1 MSNTSLTDLPT
12 DVQEEL
18 DDVPVSTR
26 LVLQVLLASDEDLT
40 KTELVESTR
49 LAERTVDRS
58 VRELQSA
65 DLING
70 RPDPR
75 HPQRK
80 VYSPEPS
87 LEGVSD

>member
-1 MSNTSLTDLPT
+1 MSNTLLTDLPT
-12 DVQEEL
+12 DVQEGL

-26 LVLQVLLASDEDLT
+26 LILQVLLASDEDLT

-65 DLING
+65 GLIETK
-70 RPDPR
+70 PDPR

-80 VYSPEPS
+80 VYSPDS
-87 LEGVSD
+87 SVEGVSN